1 MASWQDPFSPSWGS
15 GVLPGTLTHFV
26 QFKGCSPL
34 RPNGTDYK
42 SLCVMNNYEYLK
54 LNVYNPELINL
65 SILALLFILCCV
77 SIQKTEVQNLLTVE
91 QSNQLK
97 GFAIVLIILGHLW
110 VHVVDSLPKLLFG
123 GEAVALFLLLSGYG
137 LTCSYRSRV
146 VPHRAYFMARMKKV
160 MVPYWI
166 ITVFLLSLDFMILNK
181 TYSLQDIIMTM
192 LGININTTTRYI
204 DYVRWF
210 ITFILIWYVFFFI
223 AISYFKDGYRLFFLI
238 ICAVILFPLDYYITQ
253 LGFYQVFAFPIGCTM
268 GYYYKDLNSAFKR
281 QPTFFISI
289 AVTLLIVVI
298 LYKFA
303 SSRIFYP
310 FVPTI
315 IIKAIDE
322 GSSIAFC
329 AALVIISAT
338 IGFYGY
344 QSLLLSFLGTI
355 SYELFLLHGAFLI
368 KYNPIINRSEASLP
382 LTFSVFMFS
391 ISIISWIIHLSI
403 VKVYVKK

>member
-1 MASWQDPFSPSWGS
+1 
-15 GVLPGTLTHFV
+15 
-26 QFKGCSPL
+26 
-34 RPNGTDYK
+34 
-42 SLCVMNNYEYLK
+42 
-54 LNVYNPELINL
+54 
-65 SILALLFILCCV
+65 
-77 SIQKTEVQNLLTVE
+77 
-91 QSNQLK
+91 
-97 GFAIVLIILGHLW
+97 
-110 VHVVDSLPKLLFG
+110 
-123 GEAVALFLLLSGYG
+123 
-137 LTCSYRSRV
+137 
-146 VPHRAYFMARMKKV
+146 
-160 MVPYWI
+160 
-166 ITVFLLSLDFMILNK
+166 
-181 TYSLQDIIMTM
+181 
-192 LGININTTTRYI
+192 
-204 DYVRWF
+204 
-210 ITFILIWYVFFFI
+210 
-223 AISYFKDGYRLFFLI
+223 
-238 ICAVILFPLDYYITQ
+238 
-253 LGFYQVFAFPIGCTM
+253 M